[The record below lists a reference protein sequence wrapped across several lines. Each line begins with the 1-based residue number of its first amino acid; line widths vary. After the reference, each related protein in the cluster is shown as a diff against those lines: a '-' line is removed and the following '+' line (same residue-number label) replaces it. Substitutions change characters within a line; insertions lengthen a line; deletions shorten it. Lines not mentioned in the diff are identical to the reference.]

1 MTWAANMMAQEGWE
15 PTALD
20 NERILFRRPVIR

>member
-1 MTWAANMMAQEGWE
+1 MMAQEGWE